1 MFLSG
6 YGPVLLSGTWMTIQL
21 ALLSLVLSIIIG
33 LFGASAK
40 LSRIQILRHVATLYT
55 TLIRSVPDL
64 VIMLLLFYSLQL
76 GLNSITESIHMEQI
90 DINPFVA
97 GVITLAF
104 IYGAYFT
111 ETFRGAFQAVPKG
124 QLEAAYAYGMTP
136 FQVFRRVLF
145 PQMMRFALPGIGNN
159 WQVLIKATALV
170 SLIGLTDIVK
180 ITQDAGRSSMQ
191 VFYFSIV
198 AAIIYLAIT
207 TLFEFNSHVAGTS
220 LFCWCEKGTT
230 MIEIIQQYWQSY
242 LWTDGFQMTGVAM
255 TAWLLVLSI
264 AIGFVLAV
272 PLSIARVSEHAFV
285 RGPVW
290 FFTYIF
296 RGTPYMCSY

>member
-97 GVITLAF
+97 GV
-104 IYGAYFT
+104 
-111 ETFRGAFQAVPKG
+111 
-124 QLEAAYAYGMTP
+124 
-136 FQVFRRVLF
+136 
-145 PQMMRFALPGIGNN
+145 
-159 WQVLIKATALV
+159 
-170 SLIGLTDIVK
+170 D
-180 ITQDAGRSSMQ
+180 
-191 VFYFSIV
+191 YFS
-198 AAIIYLAIT
+198 L
-207 TLFEFNSHVAGTS
+207 
-220 LFCWCEKGTT
+220 
-230 MIEIIQQYWQSY
+230 Y
-242 LWTDGFQMTGVAM
+242 LWGLFYGNLPWRISSRPQRST
-255 TAWLLVLSI
+255 
-264 AIGFVLAV
+264 
-272 PLSIARVSEHAFV
+272 
-285 RGPVW
+285 
-290 FFTYIF
+290 
-296 RGTPYMCSY
+296 